1 MQTVANILP
10 EQHNLIRGNYCR
22 AQIPEL
28 CKDNPDRN
36 CNYIVF
42 SLKKARVMEKKKKK
56 RESVSLGL
64 SYSQKP
70 AQTLTR
76 FVTLGKLFNLFNLS
90 EPKCLPF

>member
-42 SLKKARVMEKKKKK
+42 SLKKARVMGKKK
-56 RESVSLGL
+56 RVSVWGSATLR
-64 SYSQKP
+64 SQH
-70 AQTLTR
+70 R
-76 FVTLGKLFNLFNLS
+76 H
-90 EPKCLPF
+90 

>member
-22 AQIPEL
+22 AQISEL

-42 SLKKARVMEKKKKK
+42 SLKKARVMGKKK
-56 RESVSLGL
+56 ECQFG
-64 SYSQKP
+64 
-70 AQTLTR
+70 AQL
-76 FVTLGKLFNLFNLS
+76 LS
-90 EPKCLPF
+90 EASTDTDQFCDLR

>member
-42 SLKKARVMEKKKKK
+42 SLKKAREMGKKK
-56 RESVSLGL
+56 SVNLGL

-70 AQTLTR
+70 AQTLTS

>member
-42 SLKKARVMEKKKKK
+42 SLKKAREFKKKKK
-56 RESVSLGL
+56 ECQLG
-64 SYSQKP
+64 
-70 AQTLTR
+70 AQL
-76 FVTLGKLFNLFNLS
+76 LS
-90 EPKCLPF
+90 EASTDIDQFCDLR

>member
-42 SLKKARVMEKKKKK
+42 SLKKARKLKKKKK
-56 RESVSLGL
+56 SVNLGL

-70 AQTLTR
+70 AQTLTS

-90 EPKCLPF
+90 ETKCLPF